1 MMTVNEAMLVVAKK
15 LASEWGYIE
24 VSTFNIN
31 AIKDSFWGNQAIGL
45 QAYYEKKPEVIVSA
59 CKYIYPLFDFEQ
71 EKGQRAPRIEIDMH
85 FGKPRLSVWKRDNTF
100 ACLTYKDGVFSE
112 GQAFYEKGPELL
124 MELKKS
130 IDELIKR

>member
-1 MMTVNEAMLVVAKK
+1 MMTVNEAMLIVAKK

-24 VSTFNIN
+24 DSTFNIN
-31 AIKDSFWGNQAIGL
+31 AIKDCFWGNQAIGL
-45 QAYYEKKPEVIVSA
+45 QAFYENKPEVIVSA
-59 CKYIYPLFDFEQ
+59 CKYISPMFDFEK
-71 EKGQRAPRIEIDMH
+71 EDGKRSPSIEIDMH
-85 FGKPRLSVWKRDNTF
+85 FGKPRLSVRNRDNTF

-130 IDELIKR
+130 IDDLIK